1 VTGKV
6 QRRPDG
12 LIAQRLAEE
21 AHMYKHIL
29 VAVDGSDTSR
39 AALTEAIKL
48 AQDRKSSLRLVHVV
62 DLPLPYSDISAPTV
76 LTYRDAL
83 EAEGREVI
91 EDCSAVV
98 RAAGVQFDTQLT
110 ACENPG
116 QKVYDAIEAE
126 AKRWPADL
134 VVVGTEGRRGISRLF
149 LGSVAEGLA
158 RISSKPLLLIRA
170 G

>member
-1 VTGKV
+1 MKLLV
-6 QRRPDG
+6 
-12 LIAQRLAEE
+12 EE
-21 AHMYKHIL
+21 VHMYKHIL

-39 AALTEAIKL
+39 AALTEAINL
-48 AQDRKSSLRLVHVV
+48 AQDRKSSLRLVHAV
-62 DLPLPYSDISAPTV
+62 DLPLPYSDVSAPTV
-76 LTYRDAL
+76 LTYREAL
-83 EAEGREVI
+83 EAEGRKVL

-98 RAAGVQFDTQLT
+98 RAAGVQFDTQLA
-110 ACENPG
+110 ACEKPG
-116 QKVYDAIEAE
+116 QKVYDVIEAE

-134 VVVGTEGRRGISRLF
+134 VVVGTEGRRGIRRLF